1 MALGRFHVLTLMLVA
16 SMAACGGDV
25 DEAAFTPVA
34 GTQSAYCDAF
44 RGWQVYLLDD
54 AGYGMQQPTP
64 TALREYWN
72 EYLIIEETLL
82 REAPAEIRDAV
93 TAKVSGIRTLMTP
106 LLEKYGFDEKR
117 LRREGT
123 AAERRIFDEAP
134 VQVQEAQA
142 VQHAYEEKV
151 CGVAAPPAAKVVFRS
166 SASSAAYCRALDA
179 FNAELG
185 KIESSRFD
193 PGVMRRFVTSER
205 FTKLLDAQVAA
216 APAAIAADVQAESEW
231 LRTRWSDVFA
241 EFGHDI
247 RGVWLKGT
255 AEDRAVVNEHHPDVV
270 EHTARI
276 RAYEEQ
282 VCGG

>member
-1 MALGRFHVLTLMLVA
+1 MTLGRFHVVIVMLVA

-34 GTQSAYCDAF
+34 GTESAYCDAY
-44 RGWQVYLLDD
+44 RSWQVYLLDD
-54 AGYGMQQPTP
+54 AGFGMQQPNP
-64 TALREYWN
+64 AALRAYWN

-82 REAPAEIRDAV
+82 REAPAEIRDEV

-142 VQHAYEEKV
+142 VQHAYEDRV
-151 CGVAAPPAAKVVFRS
+151 CGVASPPAAKVVFRS
-166 SASSAAYCRALDA
+166 SASSAAYCKALGA

-185 KIESSRFD
+185 TIGSSRFN

-205 FTKLLDAQVAA
+205 FTKLLDAQAAA
-216 APAAIAADVQAESEW
+216 APADIAADVKAESEW
-231 LRTRWSDVFA
+231 LRTRWSDVFE
-241 EFGHDI
+241 EFDHDI

-255 AEDRAVVNEHHPDVV
+255 AEDRAVVHEQHPDVV
-270 EHTARI
+270 EHNARI
-276 RAYEEQ
+276 TAYEAQ